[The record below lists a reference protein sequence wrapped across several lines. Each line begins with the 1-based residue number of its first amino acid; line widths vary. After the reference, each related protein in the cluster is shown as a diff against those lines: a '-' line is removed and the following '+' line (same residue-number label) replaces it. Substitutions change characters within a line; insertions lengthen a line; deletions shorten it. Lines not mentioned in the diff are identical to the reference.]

1 MERLHPLR
9 TRPLGITIISI
20 LLGIDGIVEAILGII
35 SLVSGA
41 APLGGI
47 VLLILGLLTLALA
60 WGLWT
65 LQSWAFWGIV
75 IIEALNVIYTIYEF
89 AMGRANAN
97 VSSLIFSLIL
107 PIVILLYMFLDRNVR
122 RAFNT

>member
-1 MERLHPLR
+1 MERLR
-9 TRPLGITIISI
+9 STRSRPLGITIISI
-20 LLGIDGIVEAILGII
+20 LLGIDGIVEVVLGIL
-35 SLVSGA
+35 SLVSGTA
-41 APLGGI
+41 TLGAFVFI
-47 VLLILGLLTLALA
+47 ILGLLTLALA

-75 IIEALNVIYTIYEF
+75 IIEALNIIYAIYEF
-89 AMGRANAN
+89 AMHRANAN
-97 VSSLIFSLIL
+97 PTSLIFSLII

>member
-9 TRPLGITIISI
+9 SRPLGITIISI

>member
-97 VSSLIFSLIL
+97 ASSLIFSLIL

>member
-20 LLGIDGIVEAILGII
+20 LLGIDGIVEVVLGIL
-35 SLVSGA
+35 SLVSGT

-47 VLLILGLLTLALA
+47 VFLILGLLTLALA

-75 IIEALNVIYTIYEF
+75 IIEALNIIYAIYEF

-97 VSSLIFSLIL
+97 ASSLIFSLII

>member
-35 SLVSGA
+35 SLVSGT

>member
-20 LLGIDGIVEAILGII
+20 LLGIDGIVEVILGII

-41 APLGGI
+41 APLGSF
-47 VLLILGLLTLALA
+47 VFLILGLLTLALA

-75 IIEALNVIYTIYEF
+75 IIEALNVIYAIYEF

-97 VSSLIFSLIL
+97 ASSLIFSLIL

>member
-1 MERLHPLR
+1 VSDPLR

-20 LLGIDGIVEAILGII
+20 LLGIDGIVEAILGILG
-35 SLVSGA
+35 LVSGT

-47 VLLILGLLTLALA
+47 VFLILGLLTLALA

-75 IIEALNVIYTIYEF
+75 IIEAINVIYAIYEF

-97 VSSLIFSLIL
+97 ASSLIFSLIL